1 MRGAPARA
9 LALAGA
15 GVAALVASQ
24 GFGTA
29 ALATLGA
36 GLIALPVL
44 VTALVWAVASGLE
57 VRRRIAPARLRAG
70 EELTVRLEVTGWPA
84 RAGLDRLLDLALD
97 PGLGGARGPA
107 RPARPGARVWVVRSA
122 PRGDHRLPPPR
133 LRVADPFGLA
143 RRARVG
149 GGEDAVVVTPQAP
162 AIDRLLLGARR
173 DGRGPRRRLPLAG
186 FGELDRVRDYQHG
199 DPLSRVHWAQTAKR
213 GRLQTKVL
221 RAAEGS
227 GRTVMVLVDGAA
239 PAGDALELAVSAGA
253 AAARH
258 AAARVEPFG
267 LVHTGRRPARIPVGR
282 ATWPAAELAL
292 TRLEAGG
299 ERALALALRAEATAP
314 EPARPR
320 PGGHLGGRPGA
331 AGRRRPGARRGGPGG
346 RRAGGARRRR
356 GRRPHRRGGR
366 RRDRDRPGRPRRRP
380 QRARRPRPC
389 LLGRG
394 RPPRRPWRWR
404 C

>member
-1 MRGAPARA
+1 MSGPPVRA
-9 LALAGA
+9 LGLVGAGA
-15 GVAALVASQ
+15 AALIASQ

-44 VTALVWAVASGLE
+44 VTALVWAVSSGLE
-57 VRRRIAPARLRAG
+57 VRRRIAPPRLRAG

-97 PGLGGARGPA
+97 PGLGSVRGPG
-107 RPARPGARVWVVRSA
+107 RPARRGSRVWIVRSA
-122 PRGDHRLPPPR
+122 PRGEHHLPPPR
-133 LRVADPFGLA
+133 VRVADPFGLA
-143 RRARVG
+143 RRTRVG
-149 GGEDAVVVTPQAP
+149 AGDDSVVVTPQAP
-162 AIDRLLLGARR
+162 AIDRLVLGTRR

-186 FGELDRVRDYQHG
+186 FGELDRVRDYQPG

-221 RAAEGS
+221 RAAEGT

-258 AAARVEPFG
+258 AGVRAEPFG

-282 ATWPAAELAL
+282 ATWPAAEQAL
-292 TRLEAGG
+292 TRLLPGG
-299 ERALALALRAEATAP
+299 ERSLSLALRAEASAP
-314 EPARPR
+314 DPPELILVATSAGEPALPAAVSQAR
-320 PGGHLGGRPGA
+320 GLGVQVAVVLTGPAAAA
-331 AGRRRPGARRGGPGG
+331 AGDLAGAGADVAIVSGPDDLV
-346 RRAGGARRRR
+346 AALSAT
-356 GRRPHRRGGR
+356 
-366 RRDRDRPGRPRRRP
+366 DA
-380 QRARRPRPC
+380 RARVS
-389 LLGRG
+389 
-394 RPPRRPWRWR
+394 
-404 C
+404 